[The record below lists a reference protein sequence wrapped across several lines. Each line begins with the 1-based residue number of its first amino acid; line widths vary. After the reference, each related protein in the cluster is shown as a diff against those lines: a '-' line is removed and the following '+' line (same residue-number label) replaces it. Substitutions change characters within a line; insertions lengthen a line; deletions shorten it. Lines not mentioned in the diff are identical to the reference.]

1 MEEHTV
7 ARADTSPERLM
18 EDLRTFGANYAE
30 FTRRFA
36 AWLGLHS
43 TDAAALAE
51 ILYAEDKG
59 APLSPARLSERIG
72 LSSGATTALL
82 NRLEKA
88 GHVVRRREHT
98 DRRIVTLRS
107 SPEVRPQAIKF
118 FGSYSERLAAEI
130 SRYPPEQLRQFQE
143 FVTHLSGTMNSLLAH
158 EYHALEPGDR
168 PGTQQDAEKAAPSR
182 RGRS

>member
-1 MEEHTV
+1 MEEHAV
-7 ARADTSPERLM
+7 ASIDTRPERLVD
-18 EDLRTFGANYAE
+18 DLRTFGANYTE

-59 APLSPARLSERIG
+59 VPLSPARLSERIC

-88 GHVVRRREHT
+88 GHVVRKREHT

-107 SPEVRPQAIKF
+107 SPEVRPQAMKF
-118 FGSYSERLAAEI
+118 FGPYAERLEAEI
-130 SRYPPEQLRQFQE
+130 SRYTSAQLRQFQE
-143 FVTHLSGTMNSLLAH
+143 FVTHLSDTMDSLLAH
-158 EYHALEPGDR
+158 EYHALQPGQQ
-168 PGTQQDAEKAAPSR
+168 PGAQENGGGTAAS
-182 RGRS
+182 